1 MTQQQAVKMWLKDNE
16 SITSYEAF
24 LELGIIQ
31 LPYVIKML
39 EKKGLT
45 LFHKQRKRL
54 NRYGKTVKYMQY
66 TRGW

>member
-39 EKKGLT
+39 EK
-45 LFHKQRKRL
+45 
-54 NRYGKTVKYMQY
+54 NGKTVKYMQY